1 MLIAVLIIL
10 NIPVFLFIGWL
21 AFDSAGSA
29 ADTFFETI
37 IALLKQL
44 FIPWSVRVLLGMD
57 TTDAIGIFPIAG
69 FLIACAFVVY
79 GELRL
84 LEWLGWV

>member
-1 MLIAVLIIL
+1 MLILVLIVV
-10 NIPVFLFIGWL
+10 NIPIFLFIGWL

-37 IALLKQL
+37 AALVKQL
-44 FIPWSVRVLLGMD
+44 LIPRIVRELIGMD
-57 TTDAIGIFPIAG
+57 TSDAIGIFPIAG